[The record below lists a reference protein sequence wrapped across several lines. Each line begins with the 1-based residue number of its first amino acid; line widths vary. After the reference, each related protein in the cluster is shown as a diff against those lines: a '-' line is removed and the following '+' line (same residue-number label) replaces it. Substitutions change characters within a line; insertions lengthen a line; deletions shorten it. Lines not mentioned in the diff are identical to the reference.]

1 MENHMATNLTFKFVE
16 NLKAPGRYTDALVKG
31 LHLWVKANLTKYWI
45 FRFSCNGKQHNI
57 SLGAYP
63 RVTIAE
69 ARIKAQRARDELD
82 KGSNP
87 LAQRK
92 EVKLKDRVEKPSG
105 IKTFREFS
113 LECLQKKR
121 LEWTNTKHGDQWLYT
136 LKEFAFPVIGHLPVN
151 QVTMEHILAI
161 LTPIWATRTET
172 ASRLRGRLEWILA
185 AATTLRLR
193 EGSNPASWRG
203 HLQTILPAPKKINKV
218 KHFKALPYSQ
228 IPELL
233 RKLNDLCSIG
243 ALALEFTILNASR
256 SGEVFGGLRS
266 EVNGDIW
273 TIPASRMKA
282 KKEHRVPLCP
292 RALEILAITRAMDPE
307 SGYLFSRKGKLLS
320 GMTMAMVLRRLEVD
334 ATVHGFRSGF
344 RDWAAEE
351 TNHSSEVIE
360 MALAHSITNRVEAAY
375 RRKDL
380 LEKRRALLLD
390 WERYCLDRPLNNIV
404 EFKVA

>member
-1 MENHMATNLTFKFVE
+1 MATNLTFKYVD
-16 NLKAPGRYTDALVKG
+16 NLKTPGRYTDALVKG
-31 LHLWVKANLTKYWI
+31 LHLWVKVNLKKYWI
-45 FRFSCNGKQHNI
+45 FRFSSSGKQYNI

-63 RVTIAE
+63 RISIAE
-69 ARIKAQRARDELD
+69 ARIKAQRTRDELD

-87 LAQRK
+87 LTQRK
-92 EVKLKDRVEKPSG
+92 EARLKDKVEKSNG
-105 IKTFREFS
+105 IKTFHEFS

-121 LEWTNTKHGDQWLYT
+121 LEWTNTKHANQWLYT
-136 LKEFAFPVIGHLPVN
+136 LEEFAFPVIGRLPVHE
-151 QVTMEHILAI
+151 VTMEHILTI

-203 HLQTILPAPKKINKV
+203 HLQTILPAPKKITKV
-218 KHFKALPYSQ
+218 KHFKALPYPE

-233 RKLNDLCSIG
+233 EKLNDLCSIG

-273 TIPASRMKA
+273 TIPATRMKA

-292 RALEILAITRAMDPE
+292 RALEILNIARAMDPE
-307 SGYLFSRKGKLLS
+307 SNYLFSRKGKPLS
-320 GMTMAMVLRRLEVD
+320 GMAMAMVLRRLGID

-344 RDWAAEE
+344 RDWASEE

-375 RRKDL
+375 RRRDL

-390 WERYCLDRPLNNIV
+390 WERYCLDRPINNIV

>member
-1 MENHMATNLTFKFVE
+1 MSTNLSFKFVE
-16 NLKAPGRYTDALVKG
+16 NLKVPGRYTDALVKG
-31 LHLWVKANLTKYWI
+31 LHLWVKANLKKYWI
-45 FRFSCNGKQHNI
+45 FRFSSNGKQHNI

-63 RVTIAE
+63 KISIAE
-69 ARIKAQRARDELD
+69 ARIKAQKARDELD

-87 LAQRK
+87 LTQRK
-92 EVKLKDRVEKPSG
+92 EARLKNKAEKPLA
-105 IKTFREFS
+105 IKTFRMFS

-121 LEWTNTKHGDQWLYT
+121 LEWANTKHADQWLYT
-136 LKEFAFPVIGHLPVN
+136 LEEFAFPVIGDLPVN
-151 QVTMEHILAI
+151 EVTMEHILAI
-161 LTPIWATRTET
+161 LTPIWTTKTET

-185 AATTLRLR
+185 AATTLQLR
-193 EGSNPASWRG
+193 RGSNPASWRG
-203 HLQTILPAPKKINKV
+203 HLQTVLPAPKKIAKV
-218 KHFKALPYSQ
+218 KHFKALPYPE

-233 RKLNDLCSIG
+233 RRLNDLCSIG

-266 EVNGDIW
+266 EVSGDIW
-273 TIPASRMKA
+273 TIPAARMKA
-282 KKEHRVPLCP
+282 KKKHRVPLCS
-292 RALEILAITRAMDPE
+292 RSLEILAIARAMDPE
-307 SGYLFSRKGKLLS
+307 SSYLFSRKGKPLS
-320 GMTMAMVLRRLEVD
+320 SMTMAMVLRRLRVD
-334 ATVHGFRSGF
+334 VTVHGFRSAF

-380 LEKRRALLLD
+380 LEKRRGLLLD
-390 WERYCLDRPLNNIV
+390 WQRYCLDHPLNNIV